1 MTNTEYGRFEIDEMK
16 LYDGILE
23 DLDTEFRLK

>member
-1 MTNTEYGRFEIDEMK
+1 MTNIEHGRIEIDEMK
-16 LYDGILE
+16 LYDGIPE